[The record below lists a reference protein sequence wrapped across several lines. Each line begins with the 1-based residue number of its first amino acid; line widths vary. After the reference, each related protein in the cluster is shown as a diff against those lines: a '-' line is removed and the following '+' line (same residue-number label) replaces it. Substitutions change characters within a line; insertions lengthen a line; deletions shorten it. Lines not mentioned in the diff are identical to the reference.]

1 MVDEGLKP
9 AIDAINMRTTMDENP
24 ALVNP
29 ALRAYL
35 DHISRIFIWT

>member
-29 ALRAYL
+29 ALRAY
-35 DHISRIFIWT
+35 HISRIFIWT